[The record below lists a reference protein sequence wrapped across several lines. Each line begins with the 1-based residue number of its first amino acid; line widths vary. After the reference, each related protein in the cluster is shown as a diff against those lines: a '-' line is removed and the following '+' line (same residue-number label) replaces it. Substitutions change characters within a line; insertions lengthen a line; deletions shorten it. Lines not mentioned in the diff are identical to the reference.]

1 MNEASTSG
9 APAIW
14 ILIMTFLGM
23 LSASSSKTN
32 ITPNPR
38 LAIHNKYVPMTQF
51 TTPDQ
56 QFLFSSINTPK
67 MALDPLQAEE
77 SIFEFFEVSGDYL

>member
-1 MNEASTSG
+1 
-9 APAIW
+9 
-14 ILIMTFLGM
+14 M
-23 LSASSSKTN
+23 LFAASSKTN

-56 QFLFSSINTPK
+56 QFLFSAINTPK
-67 MALDPLQAEE
+67 MALDPLQ
-77 SIFEFFEVSGDYL
+77 V